1 MPAIDLTVLPTIPY
15 AYSATTPSTVN
26 KCQIVMVPANKHGIA
41 IIIHNRDKA
50 SKALRVS
57 FDPAL
62 VQDGNAPSIFFSIGE
77 PLELTLNHAAAS
89 GFQPASHIAF
99 FSDSSSVNFEIIFR
113 PY

>member
-15 AYSATTPSTVN
+15 AYSATTPSSTN
-26 KCQIVMVPANKHGIA
+26 TCQLVQVPTNVQGLAL
-41 IIIHNRDKA
+41 IIHNRDKA

-62 VQDGNAPSIFFSIGE
+62 TQDGAAPSLYFSIGE

-99 FSDSSSVNFEIIFR
+99 FSDSASVNFELIFR
-113 PY
+113 PG